1 MMEAAT
7 ATAAAPTDWRAH
19 LAVAL
24 ALIRRSF
31 NELLRVPGGAL
42 PGIIAPTIFLLGLTS
57 VFGDLDQLRGFTGN
71 EFISFLIPIT
81 MLQSAVFTGAA
92 TGVNLARD
100 IELGWF
106 DRLLVSRAP
115 RPVLLASMLASA
127 SIRALMPISVALAV
141 GFALGVNFP
150 GVGALLLA
158 IALACMF
165 ASLAAAWSM
174 ILAMRFR
181 TQAAAPLM
189 QASGFIA
196 VLFTTS
202 YAPEELLSGWFGEI
216 AHWNPVTQ
224 IVEAVRQGFVA
235 NVTWSETWPALLVIA
250 VLGAVLVAAALRG
263 LLRMGD

>member
-1 MMEAAT
+1 MEAAT
-7 ATAAAPTDWRAH
+7 ATAAPAPDWHAH
-19 LAVAL
+19 LAVAR

-31 NELLRVPGGAL
+31 NELVRVPGGAL

-57 VFGDLDQLRGFTGN
+57 VFGGLDQLRGFTGN

-81 MLQSAVFTGAA
+81 LLQSAVFTGAA

-115 RPVLLASMLASA
+115 RVVILGGLLASA
-127 SIRALMPISVALAV
+127 SIRAVMPMSVALAV

-150 GVGALLLA
+150 GVGGLLLA
-158 IALACMF
+158 LTLACLF
-165 ASLAAAWSM
+165 ASLGAAWSM

-189 QASGFIA
+189 QASGFMA

-202 YAPEELLSGWFGEI
+202 YAPEDLLSGWFGDI

-224 IVEAVRQGFVA
+224 VVEAVRQGFVGGVSWA
-235 NVTWSETWPALLVIA
+235 DTWPGLLVIA
-250 VLGAVLVAAALRG
+250 VLGTVLIAAALRG
-263 LLRMGD
+263 LVRMGH

>member
-1 MMEAAT
+1 MEAAT
-7 ATAAAPTDWRAH
+7 ATAPAPDWHAH
-19 LAVAL
+19 LAVAR
-24 ALIRRSF
+24 ALVRRGF

-42 PGIIAPTIFLLGLTS
+42 PGVVAPTIFLLGLTS
-57 VFGDLDQLRGFTGN
+57 VFGNLDQLRGFTGN
-71 EFISFLIPIT
+71 EFISFLIAIT
-81 MLQSAVFTGAA
+81 LLQSAVFTGAA

-115 RPVLLASMLASA
+115 RPVILGGLLASAA
-127 SIRALMPISVALAV
+127 IRALLPMSVALAV

-158 IALACMF
+158 LTLACLF
-165 ASLAAAWSM
+165 ACMAAAWSM

-189 QASGFIA
+189 QATGFMA

-202 YAPEELLSGWFGEI
+202 YAPEELLSGWFGDI

-224 IVEAVRQGFVA
+224 IVEAVRQGFVGS
-235 NVTWSETWPALLVIA
+235 VTWGDTWPALAVIA
-250 VLGAVLVAAALRG
+250 ILGTILVTGALRG
-263 LLRMGD
+263 LLRMGH

>member
-1 MMEAAT
+1 MEAAT
-7 ATAAAPTDWRAH
+7 ATPAPAADWHAH
-19 LAVAL
+19 LAVAR

-31 NELLRVPGGAL
+31 NELVRVPGGAL

-57 VFGDLDQLRGFTGN
+57 VFGDLDQLRGFTGS

-81 MLQSAVFTGAA
+81 LLQAAVFTGAA

-115 RPVLLASMLASA
+115 RPVILAGLLASAG
-127 SIRALMPISVALAV
+127 IRAVMPMSVALAV

-150 GVGALLLA
+150 GVGGLLLA
-158 IALACMF
+158 LTLACVF
-165 ASLAAAWSM
+165 ASLAAAWSV

-189 QASGFIA
+189 QASGFMA

-202 YAPEELLSGWFGEI
+202 YAPEDLLSGWFGEI

-224 IVEAVRQGFVA
+224 IVEAVRQGFVGSVSWA
-235 NVTWSETWPALLVIA
+235 DTWPALLVIA
-250 VLGAVLVAAALRG
+250 VLGTVLIAAALRG
-263 LLRMGD
+263 LVRMGH

>member
-1 MMEAAT
+1 MEAAT
-7 ATAAAPTDWRAH
+7 AALADRHAH
-19 LAVAL
+19 LDVAR

-57 VFGDLDQLRGFTGN
+57 VFGNLDELRGFTGN

-81 MLQSAVFTGAA
+81 MLQAAVFTGSA

-115 RPVLLASMLASA
+115 RPVILAGLLASA
-127 SIRALMPISVALAV
+127 SIRALLPIAAALTV

-150 GVGALLLA
+150 GVGGLLLA
-158 IALACMF
+158 LALACLF
-165 ASLAAAWSM
+165 ASLAAAWAM
-174 ILAMRFR
+174 ILAIRFR
-181 TQAAAPLM
+181 TQSAAPLM
-189 QASGFIA
+189 QASGFMA

-202 YAPEELLSGWFGEI
+202 YAPEELLSGWFADI

-235 NVTWSETWPALLVIA
+235 DVTWAETWPGLVVIA
-250 VLGAVLVAAALRG
+250 VLGTVLVGFALRG